1 MSGELVRE
9 PTPEERDLEQRRA
22 ELSTLE
28 AKLAQRELDLATLSA
43 VLESFNRRYLQWVG
57 MRQQELDRI
66 EAQIQE
72 YAAALESNQNFR
84 PSGSLKQLYRELAK
98 QIHPDLATQP
108 EARARREALMAEVNR
123 AYANGDMERLLEISQ
138 EWETSPDSIK
148 GVDAAADLMR
158 TLRQIAQSQRRLLD
172 IESQIRTLEQ
182 SDLNQLLHK
191 QQSFEQRGRNLMK
204 EMAKELDQ
212 QITIAQQRLSEIK
225 RKGSEL

>member
-84 PSGSLKQLYRELAK
+84 PSGNLKQLYRELAK

>member
-22 ELSTLE
+22 ELASLE

-43 VLESFNRRYLQWVG
+43 ELESFNRRYLQWVG
-57 MRQQELDRI
+57 MRQQELERV

-72 YAAALESNQNFR
+72 YAAALESNPTFR

-108 EARARREALMAEVNR
+108 EERARREALMAEVNR
-123 AYANGDMERLLEISQ
+123 AYANGDMERLLEISR
-138 EWETSPDSIK
+138 EWEASPDSIR
-148 GVDAAADLMR
+148 GLDAAADLMR

-172 IESQIRTLEQ
+172 IESQIRALEQ

-212 QITIAQQRLSEIK
+212 QIAVAQQRLSEIK
-225 RKGSEL
+225 RKVSEL